1 MGRIGMSARSRKRSA
16 GSNWRKTGIG
26 VAALVGLISWIPAQ
40 AGEVVTSW
48 VMPRIAVPV
57 TDRPVG
63 PNVLGTV
70 ALPIRAQP
78 SGTRWSKLMR
88 ASADDWLYRFTV
100 DYRDLPQQDQAR
112 FVQSAV
118 NHAVR
123 TTSDTFNCSDDG
135 YWAPASETLNRGMGD
150 CFDIAIAKMEAL
162 RLLGF
167 ASRDLYLTTG
177 RFRIGPGGNATRES
191 VALLVRIDAQFWLL
205 REQGDEI
212 VELGGESSDFD
223 QFAPVITHGV
233 GMSWIHG
240 RPVKPIEP
248 SPQSAKQLPAR

>member
-1 MGRIGMSARSRKRSA
+1 M
-16 GSNWRKTGIG
+16 
-26 VAALVGLISWIPAQ
+26 VSWIPAQ

-48 VMPRIAVPV
+48 VMPRIAIPEAE
-57 TDRPVG
+57 RPVG

-88 ASADDWLYRFTV
+88 ASADGWLYRFTA
-100 DYRDLPQQDQAR
+100 DYRDLPQYDQAR
-112 FVQSAV
+112 LVQSAV

-123 TTSDTFNCSDDG
+123 STSVTFNCSDDG
-135 YWAPASETLNRGMGD
+135 YWAPASETLIRGRGD

-177 RFRIGPGGNATRES
+177 RFRIGPDGNATRES
-191 VALLVRIDAQFWLL
+191 VALLVRIDEQFWLL
-205 REQGDEI
+205 REQGDEL
-212 VELGGESSDFD
+212 VELSNESGDFD
-223 QFAPVITHGV
+223 QFTPVITHGV

-248 SPQSAKQLPAR
+248 SPQLARQLSAE